1 MAKRKKLN
9 KLPDLKE
16 ELGALKEQEGE
27 PVVGKLEE
35 VEVKVG
41 EVGELAEPVKELKTV
56 KLEKITPIYKPV
68 IKMPP
73 TSEIFSIKDQG
84 NSKLVIKKDGTRL
97 TIPK

>member
-1 MAKRKKLN
+1 MAKRKK
-9 KLPDLKE
+9 KLPDIEDSLDT
-16 ELGALKEQEGE
+16 LKEQEGE

-56 KLEKITPIYKPV
+56 KLEKITPIYKP
-68 IKMPP
+68 IMPP

-84 NSKLVIKKDGTRL
+84 GSKLVIKKDGTRL